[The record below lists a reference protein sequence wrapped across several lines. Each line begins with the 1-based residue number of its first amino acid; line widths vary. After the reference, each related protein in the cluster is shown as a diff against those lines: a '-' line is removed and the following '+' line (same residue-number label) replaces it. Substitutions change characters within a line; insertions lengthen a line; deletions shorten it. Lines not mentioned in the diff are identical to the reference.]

1 MMKALR
7 TGSGYYIDVGASDL
21 IAKGEIKLKSG
32 VEVKEVRER
41 SVILTDGSELP
52 AELIVCATGY
62 RPMNAWVAKL
72 VSEDVAERIGPN
84 WGYGSGTKGDPGPW
98 LGELRNMWKR
108 MAYPALWFHGG
119 NLALS
124 RHYSLYVGLQI
135 KARMEG
141 IPTPGV
147 PIIAARVRRPRH
159 RKRRRP
165 RVDGNQLVHIGA
177 WDKLSAVVS

>member
-84 WGYGSGTKGDPGPW
+84 WGYGSVPRAIQARGWASCATCGNGW
-98 LGELRNMWKR
+98 RIRRCGFMVAISLCRATIRSTSAYRSRRGWKAFPPPVYR
-108 MAYPALWFHGG
+108 
-119 NLALS
+119 
-124 RHYSLYVGLQI
+124 
-135 KARMEG
+135 
-141 IPTPGV
+141 
-147 PIIAARVRRPRH
+147 
-159 RKRRRP
+159 
-165 RVDGNQLVHIGA
+165 
-177 WDKLSAVVS
+177 

>member
-1 MMKALR
+1 
-7 TGSGYYIDVGASDL
+7 
-21 IAKGEIKLKSG
+21 
-32 VEVKEVRER
+32 
-41 SVILTDGSELP
+41 VILTDGGELP

-72 VSEDVAERIGPN
+72 ISEDVADRIGPN
-84 WGYGSGTKGDPGPW
+84 WGYGSGTSGDPGPW
-98 LGELRNMWKR
+98 LGELRNMWKP

-141 IPTPGV
+141 IPTPV
-147 PIIAARVRRPRH
+147 YR
-159 RKRRRP
+159 
-165 RVDGNQLVHIGA
+165 
-177 WDKLSAVVS
+177 

>member
-7 TGSGYYIDVGASDL
+7 TGSGCYIDVGASDL

-98 LGELRNMWKR
+98 LGELRNNMWKR

-124 RHYSLYVGLQI
+124 SAYRSRRGW
-135 KARMEG
+135 KAFPPRCTDNCG
-141 IPTPGV
+141 ARSAT
-147 PIIAARVRRPRH
+147 AASEAASVA
-159 RKRRRP
+159 RRRKSIGTHR
-165 RVDGNQLVHIGA
+165 RVG
-177 WDKLSAVVS
+177 